1 MQKARTGGP
10 PGATPASSTR
20 ASSTS
25 RDLPP
30 NQRCE
35 AIVPSSTRPSRT
47 CRSPPSMRDCNSLL
61 IGRVLELEPEE
72 ATGAEGEEVGPLADL
87 RELGVAEQLDG
98 HAARERREVELHC
111 LGSAGEIVH
120 AEDDVLRER
129 ADVREDLRVLG
140 PQHVVVAE
148 PEDRMLLAQ
157 LDEAP
162 QPAQQRRGG
171 PQLRLDVDGVE

>member
-1 MQKARTGGP
+1 MPNASTGGP

-35 AIVPSSTRPSRT
+35 AIVPSSTSPSRK
-47 CRSPPSMRDCNSLL
+47 CRSPASMRVCSSLL

-72 ATGAEGEEVGPLADL
+72 AARAEREQVRPLADP
-87 RELGVAEQLDG
+87 RELGVAEEIHG
-98 HAARERREVELHC
+98 HATRERGEVDLHR
-111 LGSAGEIVH
+111 LRRAGELVH
-120 AEDDVLRER
+120 AEHDVLRER
-129 ADVREDLRVLG
+129 ASVGDDLRVLG

-157 LDEAP
+157 
-162 QPAQQRRGG
+162 
-171 PQLRLDVDGVE
+171 